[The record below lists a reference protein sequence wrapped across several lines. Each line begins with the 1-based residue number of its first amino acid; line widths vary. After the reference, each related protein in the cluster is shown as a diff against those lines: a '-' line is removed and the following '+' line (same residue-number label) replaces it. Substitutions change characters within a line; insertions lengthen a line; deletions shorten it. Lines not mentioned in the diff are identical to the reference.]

1 MKLLSINDYIHISMT
16 TKVNPIAIDF
26 SNEEIRLLVEEYLSM
41 QKADFSLKSVCSYV
55 LYWAMEEG
63 RVAGTSHT
71 VYESNQMEESDCERI
86 NLILESIVKDGRIRK
101 VAEDEIMY
109 LKQ

>member
-1 MKLLSINDYIHISMT
+1 MT
-16 TKVNPIAIDF
+16 TPIVLDY
-26 SNEEIRLLVEEYLSM
+26 SNEELRILVEEYLLM
-41 QKADFSLKSVCSYV
+41 QKSEFSIKGVCSYV

-101 VAEDEIMY
+101 VAEDKIMY